1 MRPHGYDK
9 PMSPCT
15 QANNVNRARDYC
27 ENAFSDILAGRYTIF
42 DIYDWYYSL
51 FRPGYHFRFQLMS
64 CLRYATPKIRDLGG
78 AAYFDSGIVV
88 ADKSYWPRR
97 VVLGRVLGGCKSVKM
112 VCGWIGPCPRPSG
125 IANAIVKKDDKDVE
139 MDGAYVELTAR
150 ALTCPVPCATAASG
164 NAGME
169 YQYPNED
176 ESAYVSHLVNPE
188 NWYNATGP
196 TLGSNIREP
205 IKVKAI
211 SLTNVA
217 PPKPAGSTDPLA
229 GRPSYRA
236 AVTFDVGPKE
246 LKFTLFSN
254 PYFVWASPCVGDH
267 PLYERNITRLNKST
281 FHVSKLKDVYP
292 EPNAVTVIDA
302 LSADDDGDEEAV
314 ARAWCSER
322 GLNAIVRRGKGCCF
336 SCAVT
341 FATQRLGLGFNVLI
355 CS

>member
-1 MRPHGYDK
+1 MGRK
-9 PMSPCT
+9 PVLPI
-15 QANNVNRARDYC
+15 QALTLPRARDYC

-64 CLRYATPKIRDLGG
+64 CLRYATPKVRDLGG
-78 AAYFDSGIVV
+78 APYFDSGIVV

-112 VCGWIGPCPRPSG
+112 VCGWIGPCPRPLG
-125 IANAIVKKDDKDVE
+125 ITNAIVQKDGQDVE

-150 ALTCPVPCATAASG
+150 ALTCPVPCATAANS
-164 NAGME
+164 GME
-169 YQYPNED
+169 YQRPDED
-176 ESAYVSHLVNPE
+176 ESTYVSHLVNPD
-188 NWYNATGP
+188 NWINATGP
-196 TLGSNIREP
+196 SLASSPRGP
-205 IKVKAI
+205 IKLKGI

-236 AVTFDVGPKE
+236 TVSFDVGTDAGFKE

-267 PLYERNITRLNKST
+267 PLYERNITKLNKST

-292 EPNAVTVIDA
+292 EPNAVIVIDA
-302 LSADDDGDEEAV
+302 LSTEDDGDEEAM

-336 SCAVT
+336 SCAIT
-341 FATQRLGLGFNVLI
+341 FATPRLGLGFNVLI